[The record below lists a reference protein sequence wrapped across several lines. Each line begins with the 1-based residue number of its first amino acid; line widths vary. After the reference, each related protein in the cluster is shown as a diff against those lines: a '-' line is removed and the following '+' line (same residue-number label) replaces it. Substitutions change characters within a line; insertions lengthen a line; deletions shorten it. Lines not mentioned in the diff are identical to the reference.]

1 MERYITNGVKN
12 NISIFLQQ
20 AIWDALDR
28 VDKLDYL
35 QIFNLKR
42 YDNLTIIEHHQEHPK
57 FSQVI
62 YVPNFTVSN
71 EMKVYI
77 VIDDTIATM
86 MLVDEY

>member
-12 NISIFLQQ
+12 NINLFLQEFM
-20 AIWDALDR
+20 WEALDR

-35 QIFNLKR
+35 QIFNLKS
-42 YDNLTIIEHHQEHPK
+42 YDNLTIIEHHQEDPK

-62 YVPNFTVSN
+62 YVPNFIVPN

-77 VIDDTIATM
+77 VIDDTTAIM
-86 MLVDEY
+86 MLVEEY